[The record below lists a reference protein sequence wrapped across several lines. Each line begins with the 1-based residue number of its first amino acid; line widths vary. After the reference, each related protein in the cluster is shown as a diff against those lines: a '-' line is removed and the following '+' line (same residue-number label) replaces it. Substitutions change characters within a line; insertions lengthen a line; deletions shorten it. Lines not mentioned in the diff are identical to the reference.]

1 MKNTELELAPVQPL
15 AVGEPD
21 GALSLESAFR
31 AVVDGTIKA
40 EHVAVMKE
48 LLAMDAERKFNSAF
62 VALQADL
69 PTIVATTVI
78 PNRGKYERFE
88 DIMRVVGPLLTK
100 HGFTVSFS
108 QDCKENR
115 IIETCTLSHAAG
127 HSRPNSFAV
136 RPSPPQVSKTG
147 VTDPLAMSDCKA
159 ATTAKRNA
167 LCNALNI
174 VIRQDILNE
183 EADAA
188 IEGDPNAKVSPEQAE
203 ELERRVK
210 LTNSNVPAFLRFAA
224 ADKFS
229 EIAANKYSEMDA
241 MLRRKEQAGR

>member
-1 MKNTELELAPVQPL
+1 MNNTELETIQAQPL
-15 AVGEPD
+15 AVNEPA

-62 VALQADL
+62 VSLQADL

-78 PNRGKYERFE
+78 TNRGKYERFE

-108 QDCKENR
+108 QDFKENR
-115 IIETCTLSHAAG
+115 IVETCTLSHAAG

-136 RPSPPQVSKTG
+136 RAGKADSDTQ
-147 VTDPLAMSDCKA
+147 ADCKA
-159 ATTAKRNA
+159 STTAKRNA

-174 VIRQDILNE
+174 VIRQDVLLNE
-183 EADAA
+183 DADAS
-188 IEGDPNAKVSPEQAE
+188 IEGNPNAFLTPDQAFE
-203 ELERRVK
+203 IERRVK
-210 LTNSNVPAFLRFAA
+210 ETNSIVPAFLRFAGA
-224 ADKFS
+224 ATFK
-229 EIAANKYSEMDA
+229 EIPANKYAELDS
-241 MLRRKEQAGR
+241 MLRRKETQGR